1 MLEGVVNL
9 SVDDSV
15 GQLWFCNKCKKSL
28 QRKKIPAASQFNDM
42 KVAKVPSALREL
54 NTLEEH
60 LISKATVFMKIVIL
74 PRGGQRAVRGQ
85 VINFPSDVDG
95 IVSQLPRPPSGED
108 IAYVQRPDSTTEAE
122 SQSVE
127 RGVRYL
133 RCRYSKVMG
142 ALGWLKI
149 NNPLYEEVIINGVT
163 EDMFDDEEDS
173 NGGEESEDAHAHNEE
188 LQESGVVR
196 LDVLHPNIPAV
207 ELLQEENAVQQVHQ
221 LQRVTATPLSIFQD
235 RHNLEVQAFPTLYP
249 DGTNGFG
256 TPRAV
261 KILPLEYFQTH
272 MLSADS
278 RWACHPAYIFWACN
292 IVEAIKLQSSISIA
306 LRMRSF
312 RDPSSNRRE
321 DRRTEEMR
329 LLTAGQLRG
338 RLDDNPH
345 LRENCYSFMRDI
357 RGTQAYWNSVKIQ
370 LYATFRTLG
379 PPTFFITLSAD
390 DNNWTDLM
398 VTKCRFDFPRPL
410 CEETRLKSHD
420 DPGNRSRCYLLK
432 RSVGEEN
439 INPYNEH
446 LLRAWQA
453 NMDIQL
459 IGSVYGTAAYVCSY
473 MCKGESEE
481 EKSN

>member
-1 MLEGVVNL
+1 M
-9 SVDDSV
+9 
-15 GQLWFCNKCKKSL
+15 
-28 QRKKIPAASQFNDM
+28 
-42 KVAKVPSALREL
+42 
-54 NTLEEH
+54 
-60 LISKATVFMKIVIL
+60 
-74 PRGGQRAVRGQ
+74 
-85 VINFPSDVDG
+85 DG

-108 IAYVQRPDSTTEAE
+108 IVYVQRPDSTTDMEC
-122 SQSVE
+122 QSVE
-127 RGVRYL
+127 RGGRYL
-133 RCRYSKVMG
+133 RCRYSRVMG
-142 ALGWLKI
+142 ALGWLKM
-149 NNPLYEEVIINGVT
+149 NNPLYEDVLINGVT
-163 EDMFDDEEDS
+163 EDMFDDEEDN
-173 NGGEESEDAHAHNEE
+173 NGSGEDEVAHAHNEE

-196 LDVLHPNIPAV
+196 LDVLHPNIPTV
-207 ELLQEENAVQQVHQ
+207 ELLQEENAAHGRVHQ

-261 KILPLEYFQTH
+261 KISPLEYFQVR

-338 RLDDNPH
+338 RLDENPH

-370 LYATFRTLG
+370 LYAMFRTLG

-398 VTKCRFDFPRPL
+398 VVLSK
-410 CEETRLKSHD
+410 
-420 DPGNRSRCYLLK
+420 
-432 RSVGEEN
+432 
-439 INPYNEH
+439 
-446 LLRAWQA
+446 
-453 NMDIQL
+453 
-459 IGSVYGTAAYVCSY
+459 
-473 MCKGESEE
+473 CKGQNLSEE
-481 EKSN
+481 QHLNCHPAKREC